1 MKTLHKLFASA
12 MLLGLAACASGP
24 EAPSPYGEGSGR
36 GHYKVGQP
44 YTIDG
49 VTYVPREDY
58 NYDETGIAS
67 WYGPGFHGRYTAN
80 GEVYDQTQL
89 TAAHRTL
96 PMPSL
101 VRVTNLD
108 NGKSIV
114 VRIND
119 RGPYSKARILDMSDR
134 AASLLGYK
142 GAGTAKVRV
151 QILAEE
157 SRAIADAAKAKG
169 TYDPGDLPPLQQ
181 VAAAEGVNL
190 SPTDSSP
197 LAATSLKVERISLEP
212 ELTPAQEASAE
223 PLPIPA
229 TEAAP
234 DFSTPLSA
242 KPKAKLVSSG
252 AQPMVP
258 AQKLQQ
264 LEAKE
269 AAGRYLPETKA
280 QQGVAMP
287 GLKIYVQ
294 AGAFSVKE
302 NALKLKAALSKFG
315 PTSISTADI
324 EGKTFSRV
332 RIGPFS
338 DVAKADKALADVL
351 QSGEKNARVVVDK

>member
-1 MKTLHKLFASA
+1 MKNFLILS
-12 MLLGLAACASGP
+12 LLLLLAACASGP
-24 EAPSPYGEGSGR
+24 EPSGYGDGGSGR
-36 GHYKVGQP
+36 GHYKIGQP

-108 NGKSIV
+108 NGKSVV

-134 AASLLGYK
+134 AATLLGFK
-142 GAGTAKVRV
+142 GSGTAKVRV

-157 SRAIADAAKAKG
+157 SRAIAEAAKGKG
-169 TYDPGDLPPLQQ
+169 TYDPGDLPPMTQ
-181 VAAAEGVNL
+181 VAAAEGVKL
-190 SPTDSSP
+190 SSTDSSP
-197 LAATSLKVERISLEP
+197 LAATSLKVERVALAPPEP
-212 ELTPAQEASAE
+212 SPAQEASAE
-223 PLPIPA
+223 TPIQA

-234 DFSTPLSA
+234 NFAPPPAA
-242 KPKAKLVSSG
+242 KPKLVASG
-252 AQPMVP
+252 PEPLVP

-264 LEAKE
+264 LETTE
-269 AAGRYLPETKA
+269 AQGRYLPEPKA
-280 QQGVAMP
+280 TQLAPVP
-287 GLKIYVQ
+287 GAKIYVQ

-302 NALKLKAALSKFG
+302 NAEKLKTALSKFG
-315 PTSISTADI
+315 QTSISTADI
-324 EGKTFSRV
+324 EGKSFSRV
-332 RIGPFS
+332 RIGPFAE
-338 DVAKADKALADVL
+338 VGQADKVL
-351 QSGEKNARVVVDK
+351 SQVIQSGESNARIVVDK